1 MQEERILGKP
11 PLVVAAAA
19 VHRRGMRATF
29 GTLKGNDLQRRSDPR
44 LFRLACN
51 SVRYAVILN
60 VVALHGKLPGPRKF
74 EDDALLS
81 VQLER
86 NAGGN
91 QRQCVPPRDS
101 Y

>member
-1 MQEERILGKP
+1 MVEYGVATAPVWDFTRITTL
-11 PLVVAAAA
+11 
-19 VHRRGMRATF
+19 

-51 SVRYAVILN
+51 LVRYAVILN
-60 VVALHGKLPGPRKF
+60 VVALHGKLPGPHKF

>member
-1 MQEERILGKP
+1 L
-11 PLVVAAAA
+11 
-19 VHRRGMRATF
+19 
-29 GTLKGNDLQRRSDPR
+29 
-44 LFRLACN
+44 
-51 SVRYAVILN
+51 VRYAVILN
-60 VVALHGKLPGPRKF
+60 VVALHGKLPGPHKF

>member
-1 MQEERILGKP
+1 ME
-11 PLVVAAAA
+11 VAAAS
-19 VHRRGMRATF
+19 VYGRRMMTTLGA
-29 GTLKGNDLQRRSDPR
+29 LKGNDLQRRSDPR
-44 LFRLACN
+44 LLRLACN
-51 SVRYAVILN
+51 LVRYAVILN
-60 VVALHGKLPGPRKF
+60 VVALHGKLPGPHKF

-91 QRQCVPPRDS
+91 QRQCVPPLDGYYSR

>member
-1 MQEERILGKP
+1 MILGKP
-11 PLVVAAAA
+11 PLVVAAAP
-19 VHRRGMRATF
+19 VHSGRRMTTLGA
-29 GTLKGNDLQRRSDPR
+29 LKGNDLQRRSDPR
-44 LFRLACN
+44 LFRLADN
-51 SVRYAVILN
+51 MVRYAVILN
-60 VVALHGKLPGPRKF
+60 VVALHGKLPGPHKF
-74 EDDALLS
+74 EDDALPS

>member
-1 MQEERILGKP
+1 MVEY
-11 PLVVAAAA
+11 LVTA
-19 VHRRGMRATF
+19 VPVWDYTRPTSL
-29 GTLKGNDLQRRSDPR
+29 GTLKGNDLQRRSNPR

-51 SVRYAVILN
+51 PVRNTVILN
-60 VVALHGKLPGPRKF
+60 VVALHEKLPGPHKF

-81 VQLER
+81 IQLER